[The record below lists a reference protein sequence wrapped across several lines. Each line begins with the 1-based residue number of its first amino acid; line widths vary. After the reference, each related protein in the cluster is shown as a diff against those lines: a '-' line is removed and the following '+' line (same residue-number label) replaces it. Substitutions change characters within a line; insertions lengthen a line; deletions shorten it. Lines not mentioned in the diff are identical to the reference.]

1 MTTDSK
7 NRDLV
12 SVMMPARNA
21 EVHIAAS
28 IKSIQE
34 QTHSR
39 WELIF
44 VDDGSED
51 NTLAIVN
58 SFAAT
63 DMRIK
68 VFSMPHG
75 GRGRARNECLSHI
88 RGEFVAICD
97 SDDISLPTRFEVQL
111 KFLKSNPDIGAVAG
125 WWIPFSSESPNLSG
139 PIRKGPTDPEVLA
152 RAFSRGKMRFHNAC
166 AMVRSHLYQTY
177 GSYNVELR
185 RAQDYEFYSR
195 LTRSGVKLA
204 ALPLP
209 LIYYRQ
215 EADIP
220 TLAYFR
226 ENGMFMTY
234 ADALLRGSHQNFL
247 TFANSSSGRIWWV
260 YYTLKYSYFKLK
272 LLSLLMLSR

>member
-7 NRDLV
+7 NTDLV

-21 EVHIAAS
+21 EAHIAAS
-28 IKSIQE
+28 IRSIQE

-51 NTLAIVN
+51 STLEIVN
-58 SFAAT
+58 GFAAN

-88 RGEFVAICD
+88 SGEFVAICD
-97 SDDISLPTRFEVQL
+97 SDDISLPTRFEAQL
-111 KFLKSNPDIGAVAG
+111 NFLKSNPDIGAVAG
-125 WWIPFSSESPNLSG
+125 WWIPFSSDTPNLSG
-139 PIRKGPTDPEVLA
+139 PIRKGPTSPEVLA
-152 RAFSRGKMRFHNAC
+152 HAFSRGKMRFHNAC
-166 AMVRSHLYQTY
+166 AMVRSHLYQRY

-195 LTRSGVKLA
+195 LTRSGVRLA

-215 EADIP
+215 EGDIP

-234 ADALLRGSHQNFL
+234 ADAILRGSGQSFSA
-247 TFANSSSGRIWWV
+247 FASSARGRTWWL
-260 YYTLKYSYFKLK
+260 YYTLKYAYFKLK
-272 LLSLLMLSR
+272 MHYLLMLSR